1 MQKRSGRRRKRRKEN
16 RSSANKVGSG
26 GVCDDAMRCA
36 GGSAWLQ
43 ERSLS
48 SNGNGE
54 AQQANNLEGR
64 ARLKVWQGKARR
76 GKARSRVPS
85 CSGSPET
92 GTLKS
97 RPGGWWWPAVE
108 GGHTQAARTGPG
120 LVPLLQVPGAGCS
133 PVERARWLLL
143 RAEPSAGAQRIPPGL
158 GRVVRDVCEVQRS
171 QISVQCSAGL
181 WVRSRPV
188 VLGGRVHCPPL

>member
-1 MQKRSGRRRKRRKEN
+1 VPAAGGRGREKGEITRTGAEEKREKKEEEERGDVSGSAKAQREAAVAAKGEDGEEAPESEDVHFEN
-16 RSSANKVGSG
+16 RSSSNKVGSG

-54 AQQANNLEGR
+54 AQQANNLEGK
-64 ARLKVWQGKARR
+64 ARLEVWQGKARR

-97 RPGGWWWPAVE
+97 RPGGWW
-108 GGHTQAARTGPG
+108 
-120 LVPLLQVPGAGCS
+120 
-133 PVERARWLLL
+133 
-143 RAEPSAGAQRIPPGL
+143 
-158 GRVVRDVCEVQRS
+158 
-171 QISVQCSAGL
+171 
-181 WVRSRPV
+181 
-188 VLGGRVHCPPL
+188 